1 LYGLILHPISLSQV
15 IVIYGVI
22 KFSRWNGLNGVA
34 KLVTVVEL
42 KQKLGSF
49 RFYAL
54 LLLMLA
60 GTTYGGFQWGNVN
73 FQMQQQEIATLN
85 QTLENLD
92 KENNE
97 LTKKLNILGVE
108 LEVGKV
114 ANMTAQNTIQQH
126 LQKEVELRRE
136 IGFYQKVMAPE
147 LKDQGFVIDAF
158 NVEHTLSEEYYRFE
172 LVLMQQD
179 AIKSV
184 VKGNVEVIVQGSEKG
199 KPTQISMSEL
209 LGKGAAP
216 LTFSFKYFQVV
227 EGEFRLPPDFK
238 PEKVVVKAEIF
249 QFKRKRGDLEK
260 SFSWLIESSGDE

>member
-1 LYGLILHPISLSQV
+1 
-15 IVIYGVI
+15 
-22 KFSRWNGLNGVA
+22 
-34 KLVTVVEL
+34 VTVVEL

-49 RFYAL
+49 RFYVL
-54 LLLMLA
+54 LLLLLCGA
-60 GTTYGGFQWGNVN
+60 TYGGFQWGNVN
-73 FQMQQQEIATLN
+73 YQMQLQEIASLN
-85 QTLENLD
+85 QTLDNLD

-108 LEVGKV
+108 LEVGNV
-114 ANMTAQNTIQQH
+114 ANLTAQNTILQH
-126 LQKEVELRRE
+126 LQREVELRKE

-147 LKDQGFVIDAF
+147 LRDQGFLIDAF

-184 VKGNVEVIVQGSEKG
+184 VKGNVVVIIQGSENG
-199 KPTQISMSEL
+199 KPKQILLSEVL
-209 LGKGAAP
+209 DKEAAP

-227 EGEFRLPPDFK
+227 EGEFRLPADFK

-249 QFKRKRGDLEK
+249 QFKRKRGELER
-260 SFSWLIESSGDE
+260 SFAWLIESSGDE

>member
-1 LYGLILHPISLSQV
+1 M
-15 IVIYGVI
+15 
-22 KFSRWNGLNGVA
+22 
-34 KLVTVVEL
+34 TVVEL

-54 LLLMLA
+54 ALLLLSGA
-60 GTTYGGFQWGNVN
+60 TYVGFQWGNVN
-73 FQMQQQEIATLN
+73 YQSQRQEIATLN

-97 LTKKLNILGVE
+97 LTKRLNILGVE

-114 ANMTAQNTIQQH
+114 ANLSMQNTIQAH
-126 LQKEVELRRE
+126 LQREVELRKE

-147 LKDQGFVIDAF
+147 LKDQGFAIDAF
-158 NVEHTLSEEYYRFE
+158 NVVHTLSQDHYRFE

-184 VKGNVEVIVQGSEKG
+184 VKGNIEIIIQGSEKG
-199 KPTQISMSEL
+199 TPRQIPVHDL
-209 LGKGAAP
+209 LGKGAGP

-227 EGEFRLPPDFK
+227 EGEFRLPADFT
-238 PEKVVVKAEIF
+238 PEKVLVKAEIF
-249 QFKRKRGDLEK
+249 QFQRKRGELEK
-260 SFSWLIESSGDE
+260 SFAWLIESSGDE